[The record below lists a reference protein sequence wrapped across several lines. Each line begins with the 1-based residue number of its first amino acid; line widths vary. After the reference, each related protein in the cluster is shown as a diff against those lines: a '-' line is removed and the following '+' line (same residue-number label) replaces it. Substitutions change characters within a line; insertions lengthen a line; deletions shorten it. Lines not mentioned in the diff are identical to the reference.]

1 MAEAQRKSPKAE
13 IVAEEPKKL
22 RADPRR
28 LKAFSDR
35 LNLMMGELGLPPR
48 GRARVITDRVG
59 VSTTTAANWLRGRSF
74 PSYEELGR
82 MGRLGVDPMR
92 LMPDKTD
99 VLPAKTD
106 SKASSSTGSKRLAR
120 LIESKQLIAI
130 TQLHTNDGE
139 WDHTALPNS
148 IWQQL
153 LGRGLSGFV
162 MLCMKGDT
170 MGERFRD
177 GTPLLI
183 DTNVTQITDDN
194 GIYALLLGE
203 SVIVRR
209 VQRRLQGG
217 FLIAGDNPAV
227 APETI
232 DRLGAHNDEST
243 KGGSVL
249 VLGRVALAIQK
260 L

>member
-82 MGRLGVDPMR
+82 IGRLGVDPVR

-106 SKASSSTGSKRLAR
+106 TKSSSATGSKRLAR

-130 TQLHTNDGE
+130 TQLHTEDGE

-148 IWQQL
+148 LWQQL
-153 LGRGLSGFV
+153 LGRDLSGFV
-162 MLCMKGDT
+162 LLCLKGDS
-170 MGERFRD
+170 GERFRD
-177 GTPLLI
+177 GTPLFI
-183 DTNVTQITDDN
+183 DTKITQITDDN

-217 FLIAGDNPAV
+217 FLISSDNPGV

-232 DRLGAHNDEST
+232 ERLGAHTDEST